1 MDLHQCCLLFLKC
14 QHLHLQTV
22 AFIPME
28 IQAVFRYCKFFSV
41 IFVLIF
47 TQFQNSVNSSF
58 VTVDSE
64 SDLGGECSVSRGG
77 HGSRRLSSNAD
88 MPDYG
93 SWCSLQRRVMSMV
106 DSSLSPLTQFSSQP
120 NMVGIAQPGTSHGL
134 KSASLCQTE
143 NLR

>member
-1 MDLHQCCLLFLKC
+1 MLPPVPQVPTLAPSDSGFYSHGNPSSVQVLY
-14 QHLHLQTV
+14 V
-22 AFIPME
+22 FIS
-28 IQAVFRYCKFFSV
+28 IFST
-41 IFVLIF
+41 FS

-106 DSSLSPLTQFSSQP
+106 DSSLSPMTQFSSQP
-120 NMVGIAQPGTSHGL
+120 NMVAMVQAGTNPSL
-134 KSASLCQTE
+134 RSASLCQNE
-143 NLR
+143 SLRYLTP